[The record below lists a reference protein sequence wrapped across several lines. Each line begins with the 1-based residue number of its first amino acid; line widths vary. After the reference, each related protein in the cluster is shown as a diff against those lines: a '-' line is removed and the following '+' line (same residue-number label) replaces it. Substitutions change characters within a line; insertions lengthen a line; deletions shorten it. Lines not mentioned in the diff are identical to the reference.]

1 MKKQNKKVLEA
12 VILTLKLIAGILKI
26 LSILAS
32 LINKF

>member
-12 VILTLKLIAGILKI
+12 TILTLKLIAGILKI

-32 LINKF
+32 LISN